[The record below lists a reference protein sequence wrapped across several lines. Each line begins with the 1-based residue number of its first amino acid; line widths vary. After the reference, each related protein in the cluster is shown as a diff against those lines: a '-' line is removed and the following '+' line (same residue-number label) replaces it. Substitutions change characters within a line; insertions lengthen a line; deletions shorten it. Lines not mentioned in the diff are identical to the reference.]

1 MDLFLILFLTVL
13 NGVFAMSEMALAASR
28 KARLD
33 AMAAADNHGAQ
44 AALQLM
50 EHPTHFLSTVQVGI
64 TSIGLLNGI
73 VGDAAFSPI
82 VLRWLLLAGMPQKIA
97 HISATGL
104 VVTAITFTTLIFGEL
119 VPKRIGQ
126 LYPELIAAT
135 VARPMAWLAR
145 ITRPFV
151 QLLASTT
158 QGILRLLPFDTS
170 SARVVTEEEI
180 AASLEEGVDAGL
192 IEEHE
197 HRMVRNVFQLDEREL
212 ASIMVP
218 RSEVVWLDASLSVSK
233 ALALL
238 AQGGQAH
245 GSGRV
250 HSWYPICKGSLDH
263 VTGLVSSGH
272 MLLLGAQSEKLLS
285 DIAEPATFLPETL
298 SGMELLEQ
306 FRSNAYRLVLVV
318 DEYGELQG
326 ILTPHDVLEAIT
338 GELQPHIDQ
347 DAWGWQHSPGE
358 WTLDGTI
365 PANELKNKL
374 DIEELPGEEKGQYN
388 TLAGLLM
395 FISGELPSLGQTV
408 ECGQWQFEI
417 TALDGKRAERVLAKK
432 SATNNPE
439 NPSVTNQF

>member
-1 MDLFLILFLTVL
+1 MNLFLILFLTVL
-13 NGVFAMSEMALAASR
+13 NGVFAMSEMALASSR

-33 AMAAADNHGAQ
+33 AMAASDNHGAK
-44 AALQLM
+44 AALLLM

-64 TSIGLLNGI
+64 TTIGLLNGI

-82 VLRWLLLAGMPQKIA
+82 VLRWTLQAGMPEKVA
-97 HISATGL
+97 HISAIVL

-126 LYPELIAAT
+126 IYPELIASA
-135 VARPMAWLAR
+135 VARPMSWLAR
-145 ITRPFV
+145 IARPFV
-151 QLLASTT
+151 QLLANTT

-218 RSEVVWLDASLSVSK
+218 RSDVVWFDASLTVGQ

-238 AQGGQAH
+238 EQGCQTH
-245 GSGRV
+245 GNGRV
-250 HSWYPICKGSLDH
+250 HSWYPVCKGSLDH

-272 MLLLGAQSEKLLS
+272 MLLLGAQSDKLLS
-285 DIAEPATFLPETL
+285 DIAEPAIFLPETL

-338 GELQPHIDQ
+338 GELQPHIQQ
-347 DAWGWQHSPGE
+347 DAWGWQQSPDA
-358 WTLDGTI
+358 WTLDGMI
-365 PANELKNKL
+365 PVNELKNKL

-395 FISGELPSLGQTV
+395 FISGELPSLGQIV
-408 ECGQWQFEI
+408 ECAQWQFEI
-417 TALDGKRAERVLAKK
+417 TALDGKRAGQVFAKRFK
-432 SATNNPE
+432 NDSQE
-439 NPSVTNQF
+439 N